1 MSRTGQ
7 RKNRLKYADYR
18 PSKVVMMA
26 KRLSEKS
33 LGKWYET
40 RQPNR
45 LLRIKINNH
54 FKKIML

>member
-1 MSRTGQ
+1 MSRIGQ
-7 RKNRLKYADYR
+7 RTNRLKYADYR
-18 PSKVVMMA
+18 PCKVILAA
-26 KRLSEKS
+26 KRLYEKR

-45 LLRIKINNH
+45 TQRIKINNH

>member
-7 RKNRLKYADYR
+7 RMNRLKYADFR
-18 PSKVVMMA
+18 PCKVILAA
-26 KRLSEKS
+26 KRLSEKR

-45 LLRIKINNH
+45 LQRTIINNH
-54 FKKIML
+54 FKKVML